1 VEQKSFKQLYTK
13 SQMEVIYKTRESK
26 INQDG
31 QDGKD
36 EAKNVLF
43 RKYKHIY
50 DGE

>member
-1 VEQKSFKQLYTK
+1 
-13 SQMEVIYKTRESK
+13 MEVIYKNRESK
-26 INQDG
+26 IN

-50 DGE
+50 DGEKE